1 MTANL
6 RNNLTNIAIAGST
19 SASTNGASGQYVSGK
34 NNKKKQTGVN
44 NDRQQSL
51 KRKGSITT
59 ANGALH

>member
-1 MTANL
+1 
-6 RNNLTNIAIAGST
+6 LTNIAIAGST
-19 SASTNGASGQYVSGK
+19 SASTNGASGQYISGK
-34 NNKKKQTGVN
+34 NNKKRQPGAN